1 MDNKTMNYLTL
12 GLLAV
17 GTAASVW
24 YLYQTKNN
32 GQSTGFSRG
41 PVRTRRVMQQNRDN
55 NLGYPAGRK
64 FFGFFGESSAQ
75 GANAAGSPPPSVGLF
90 GANRIIRPRGAQS
103 TGNARGRILTGNR
116 PAPAYRAT
124 QNGQTT
130 RRILHTAMPP
140 DSSDEF

>member
-12 GLLAV
+12 GLLAI

-24 YLYQTKNN
+24 YVWQIKRSN
-32 GQSTGFSRG
+32 GGGGFRRG
-41 PVRTRRVMQQNRDN
+41 PVRIRRVVQSPRDQ
-55 NLGYPAGRK
+55 NLGFPSGRK

-75 GANAAGSPPPSVGLF
+75 GANSAGSPPPSVGLF
-90 GANRIIRPRGAQS
+90 NANRIIRPRGAQS

-130 RRILHTAMPP
+130 RRVLHTAMPP
-140 DSSDEF
+140 DGSDEF